1 MKIPGR
7 DDSQATGIGLFLQVQ
22 IGQHKC
28 DVIIQALQSKR
39 QHHFMLMRQLFFLR
53 QRWRGRFSYN
63 KLLFLTDNLSLAR
76 ASATNSISAQQV
88 PWELRDVMAS
98 LQI

>member
-7 DDSQATGIGLFLQVQ
+7 DDSQATGIGLFLHDSSLAEQAPTPFHADAAALLLATKVARSLQLQQVT
-22 IGQHKC
+22 
-28 DVIIQALQSKR
+28 
-39 QHHFMLMRQLFFLR
+39 
-53 QRWRGRFSYN
+53 
-63 KLLFLTDNLSLAR
+63 FLTDNLSLAR